1 MTQEETSGSGPKGAG
16 RVPESSRIIVKNLPR
31 RITEERIRQHFGA
44 KGVVTDV
51 RVPKTPYL
59 TTISFYFID
68 LRCRQGALR
77 GFAYVGFSSGK
88 EAKAA
93 VDFFNRTFID
103 TSRIQVDLA
112 LAAGDPN
119 LPRPWSKYS
128 VGSSGYSGPLKTE
141 EAAKQRQESEAKR
154 KAAEEAEKK
163 RAFLMSIYGADEDAD
178 AQKYLA
184 AMKTKGKTRT
194 WENDD
199 EAFDV
204 EDSLVK
210 KQQKQ
215 AKKMKANI
223 KVDAVPSRKAGAN
236 GSMVSQ
242 VHITFDSDASENED
256 EYEEMELGLEG
267 EEKAAQA
274 ERIAQKIKQQDKK
287 QKVEKVEAEPAES
300 KPELS
305 PELIAENGR
314 LFVRNL
320 SYSCTEE
327 DLTRLFEVFGP
338 LTQVHM
344 PIARETKKPKGFA
357 YILFMIPEHAVK
369 AYSQLDGTIFQGRLL
384 HILPALDEQEKK
396 KESTVAGQSGYRA
409 KKEEERKADAGKD
422 YNWNSLFIRSDT
434 ILDAIA
440 AHLGVPKGEIMDAR
454 SDSLATRLAVAETHL
469 IEATKAYLEAEG
481 VALDAFNKPPSERST
496 TVILA
501 KNLPF
506 TTEAVEIRKLFAKY
520 GNLGRVILPPT
531 TKAIAMVEFLEAAE
545 ARAAFRGL
553 AYTKFHSAP
562 LYLEWAPM
570 NALAEKQ
577 ADSVAAEVA
586 PVVVPPR
593 AAEVV
598 SSASIDD
605 AADEMTAA
613 SHFTLYV
620 TNLNFSTQPDTLTQ
634 VFAAAGPVKSVKI
647 PTKKAANGS
656 ALSLGFGFVEFERKE
671 TLNRALD
678 TLQGVVVDDH
688 ALVLKRASSA
698 TTSPATAKSTRRK
711 GKTAGDDEEDPEA
724 TKLIVRN
731 VPFEATERELKDLF
745 RSFAQLKRLRLPKK
759 FDGQHRGF
767 AFADFLTHAEAKRAL
782 ASLAHTHFYG
792 RHLVLEWA
800 KSEGADDD
808 GSDGEGEAVKEA
820 RAKAKRSIG
829 AVEAAASGR
838 HSKGRTKEDRVT
850 FEGDQ
855 DPYA

>member
-1 MTQEETSGSGPKGAG
+1 MTNFT
-16 RVPESSRIIVKNLPR
+16 
-31 RITEERIRQHFGA
+31 IRQG
-44 KGVVTDV
+44 G
-51 RVPKTPYL
+51 
-59 TTISFYFID
+59 
-68 LRCRQGALR
+68 LR

-93 VDFFNRTFID
+93 VDYFNRTFID
-103 TSRIQVDLA
+103 TSRIQVELA

-163 RAFLMSIYGADEDAD
+163 RAFLMSIYGADDDGD

-204 EDSLVK
+204 EDALK
-210 KQQKQ
+210 
-215 AKKMKANI
+215 AKKAAKKVKANI

-236 GSMVSQ
+236 GTMVAQ
-242 VHITFDSDASENED
+242 EHITFDSEESENEA

-267 EEKAAQA
+267 EEKAAQT
-274 ERIAQKIKQQDKK
+274 ERIAQKIKEKK
-287 QKVEKVEAEPAES
+287 PKTETKVEPEPEQPE
-300 KPELS
+300 KPVLS

-327 DLTRLFEVFGP
+327 DLTKLFEVFGP

-384 HILPALDEQEKK
+384 HILPALDEKEKK
-396 KESTVAGQSGYRA
+396 KKKENANGGTTSSTGYKA
-409 KKEEERKADAGKD
+409 KKEEERKAEAGKD
-422 YNWNSLFIRSDT
+422 YNWNSLFIRPDT

-440 AHLGVPKGEIMDAR
+440 AHLGVPKGEIMDVR

-481 VALDAFNKPPSERST
+481 VALDAFSRPPAERST

-506 TTEAVEIRKLFAKY
+506 ATEAVEIRKLFAKY

-570 NALAEKQ
+570 AALAEKRQ
-577 ADSVAAEVA
+577 AEDSNVA
-586 PVVVPPR
+586 PPIVVPAKASDVVAS
-593 AAEVV
+593 AANE
-598 SSASIDD
+598 D
-605 AADEMTAA
+605 DEMTTA

-634 VFAAAGPVKSVKI
+634 VFSAAGPVKSVKI

-698 TTSPATAKSTRRK
+698 TTSSSVTAKPSKRK
-711 GKTAGDDEEDPEA
+711 DKANTMDEEDPEA

-782 ASLAHTHFYG
+782 TSLAHTHFYG

-800 KSEGADDD
+800 KSEGADD
-808 GSDGEGEAVKEA
+808 GSDDEGEAVKEA